1 MSNWHSNR
9 SSGPEKLFD
18 GVSIIRADRMPCPVC
33 GHPTGDCTGDTPPPK
48 KIAGMGGVYSDQK
61 EVGKILVE
69 EDIKEERQITPFY
82 KTTVVIHRKGSYIT
96 KEEAEKFGL
105 L

>member
-1 MSNWHSNR
+1 MWHSQR
-9 SSGPEKLFD
+9 EGTEKLFD
-18 GVSIIRADRMPCPVC
+18 NVSIVRADREPCPVC
-33 GHPTGDCTGDTPPPK
+33 GHPTGDCAGDSAPPK

-61 EVGKILVE
+61 EIAKILVE

-82 KTTVVIHRKGSYIT
+82 KNTVLIHRKGSYIT
-96 KEEAEKFGL
+96 VDEAKKLGL